1 MKIAYVTDTGIG
13 EAMNTFAEKD
23 IFMIPLQIS
32 DDTVNLQDMEDITK
46 EDLIE
51 KLHENKVMRT
61 SLPSLG
67 RIEECFQN
75 IKDEGYDAIVAVPIC
90 SGLSGTIQAM
100 KMTAD
105 QMNLPITMIDTHVTA
120 IVQRYLLEKIREWIN
135 AGQSQDVIDAKVKAV
150 IDSCN
155 TLLIPV
161 DLNHLKR
168 GGRLTPLAAALGGL
182 LKIKPVLEINQS
194 TQGKIDVKEKV
205 RTFKKAMERAFEIMK
220 ADGVDET
227 YSVTFAHVD
236 DEETA
241 KQYAQK
247 AKEEFPGIEPFVW
260 KLCNV
265 VAVHTGLGCQAIQYF
280 KRID

>member
-105 QMNLPITMIDTHVTA
+105 QMNL
-120 IVQRYLLEKIREWIN
+120 R
-135 AGQSQDVIDAKVKAV
+135 AV
-150 IDSCN
+150 RI
-155 TLLIPV
+155 
-161 DLNHLKR
+161 
-168 GGRLTPLAAALGGL
+168 LA
-182 LKIKPVLEINQS
+182 
-194 TQGKIDVKEKV
+194 
-205 RTFKKAMERAFEIMK
+205 
-220 ADGVDET
+220 
-227 YSVTFAHVD
+227 
-236 DEETA
+236 
-241 KQYAQK
+241 
-247 AKEEFPGIEPFVW
+247 
-260 KLCNV
+260 
-265 VAVHTGLGCQAIQYF
+265 
-280 KRID
+280 